1 LTGGREGKPVD
12 LHSQLCLA
20 WPIYRFSLADFATL
34 PVMYHLDDYHYEL
47 PEELI
52 AQVPGSSRDSSR
64 LMIVDRASGLIRHGR
79 FTDLEAQL
87 RDGDLVVLNDTRV
100 VPARL
105 LGRKESGGRVEIL
118 LLYPATD
125 RNPYRCL
132 IKAKRPPKPGTELR
146 LVGGIRARVCAPV
159 AAGQSELE
167 FLTGEPILEVLEHA
181 GSVPLPPYIRRH
193 PDEIGVESSDAG
205 AYQTVYARS
214 PGAVAAPTAGLHFS
228 NGLLERLRARGTRLA
243 TLTLHV
249 GAGTF
254 QPVRER
260 DIRRHR
266 LQEEFFD
273 IPVET
278 ARAVQAA
285 KEEGRRVVAVGT
297 TTVRTLEFA
306 ARQGAVQPGSGW
318 CDLFIVPGYRFR
330 VTDALLTNF
339 HLPGSTLIMLVSAW
353 AGRTL
358 VLKAYAEAIRER
370 YRFYS
375 YGDAMLIE

>member
-1 LTGGREGKPVD
+1 
-12 LHSQLCLA
+12 
-20 WPIYRFSLADFATL
+20 
-34 PVMYHLDDYHYEL
+34 MYCLDDYQYEL
-47 PEELI
+47 PKELI
-52 AQVPGSSRDSSR
+52 AQVPSGSRDRSR

-79 FTDLEAQL
+79 FADLEVRL

-118 LLYPATD
+118 VLHPATD

-132 IKAKRPPKPGTELR
+132 IKAKRPPKPGTELC
-146 LVGGIRARVCAPV
+146 LAGGIRARVCAPV
-159 AAGQSELE
+159 AAGQSVLE
-167 FLTGEPILEVLEHA
+167 FLTAAPILDVLEAA
-181 GSVPLPPYIRRH
+181 GSVPLPPYIRRQRH
-193 PDEIGVESSDAG
+193 PDSVGIVVQSCDAG

-228 NGLLERLRARGTRLA
+228 AGLLERLRARGVRFA
-243 TLTLHV
+243 MLTLHV

-254 QPVRER
+254 QPVREK

-297 TTVRTLEFA
+297 TTVRALEFA
-306 ARQGAVQPGSGW
+306 ARNGTVQPGHGW
-318 CDLFIVPGYRFR
+318 CGLFIFPGYRFR
-330 VTDALLTNF
+330 VTDALVTNF

-358 VLKAYAEAIRER
+358 VLRAYAEAIRER

>member
-1 LTGGREGKPVD
+1 M
-12 LHSQLCLA
+12 
-20 WPIYRFSLADFATL
+20 
-34 PVMYHLDDYHYEL
+34 PVMYRLDDYQYEL
-47 PEELI
+47 PAELI
-52 AQVPGSSRDSSR
+52 AQVPSGSRDQSR

-79 FTDLEAQL
+79 FTDLEFQL
-87 RDGDLVVLNDTRV
+87 GDGDLVVLNDTRV

-125 RNPYRCL
+125 RNRYRCL
-132 IKAKRPPKPGTELR
+132 IKAKRPPKLGTALCFT
-146 LVGGIRARVCAPV
+146 GGIRARVCGPV
-159 AAGQSELE
+159 AAGQTLLE
-167 FLTGEPILEVLEHA
+167 FLTNEPLLEVLEAA
-181 GSVPLPPYIRRH
+181 GSVPLPPYIRRRTAS
-193 PDEIGVESSDAG
+193 DSVGIGAESFDAG

-228 NGLLERLRARGTRLA
+228 EGLLERLRARGTRFA
-243 TLTLHV
+243 ALTLHV

-254 QPVRER
+254 QPVREK
-260 DIRRHR
+260 DIRRHQ

-297 TTVRTLEFA
+297 TTVRALEFA
-306 ARQGAVQPGSGW
+306 GRHGTVQAGSGW
-318 CDLFIVPGYRFR
+318 CNLFIFPGYRFQ
-330 VTDALLTNF
+330 VIDALVTNF

-358 VLKAYAEAIRER
+358 VLEAYAEAIRER

>member
-1 LTGGREGKPVD
+1 
-12 LHSQLCLA
+12 
-20 WPIYRFSLADFATL
+20 
-34 PVMYHLDDYHYEL
+34 
-47 PEELI
+47 
-52 AQVPGSSRDSSR
+52 
-64 LMIVDRASGLIRHGR
+64 MIVDRASGLVRHGR
-79 FTDLEAQL
+79 FTDMEVRL

-105 LGRKESGGRVEIL
+105 LGRKESGGRVEVL

-132 IKAKRPPKPGTELR
+132 IKAKRPPKSGTALFFA
-146 LVGGIRARVCAPV
+146 GGIRARVCAPV
-159 AAGQSELE
+159 AGGQSLLE
-167 FLTGEPILEVLEHA
+167 FRTGEPLLEVLGRA

-193 PDEIGVESSDAG
+193 PDPDSVGVGVESSDAG

-228 NGLLERLRARGTRLA
+228 EGLLERLQARGIRFA

-254 QPVRER
+254 QPVRAN

-278 ARAVQAA
+278 ARGVQAA
-285 KEEGRRVVAVGT
+285 KKEGRRVVAVGT
-297 TTVRTLEFA
+297 TTVRALEFA
-306 ARQGAVQPGSGW
+306 ARNGAVQPGSGW
-318 CDLFIVPGYRFR
+318 CDLLVLPGYRFR
-330 VTDALLTNF
+330 VIDALVTNF

-358 VLKAYAEAIRER
+358 VLEAYAEAIRER

>member
-1 LTGGREGKPVD
+1 M
-12 LHSQLCLA
+12 
-20 WPIYRFSLADFATL
+20 YR
-34 PVMYHLDDYHYEL
+34 LDDYQYEL
-47 PEELI
+47 PAELI
-52 AQVPGSSRDSSR
+52 AQVPSGSRDRSR
-64 LMIVDRASGLIRHGR
+64 LMVVDRASGFIRHRR
-79 FTDLEAQL
+79 FTDLEVQL
-87 RDGDLVVLNDTRV
+87 GDGDLVVLNDTRV

-132 IKAKRPPKPGTELR
+132 IKAKRPPKPGTALS
-146 LVGGIRARVCAPV
+146 LAGGIRARICAPV
-159 AAGQSELE
+159 AAGQSLLE
-167 FLTGEPILEVLEHA
+167 FLTDEPLLEVLERA

-193 PDEIGVESSDAG
+193 PDQVGVESCDAG

-228 NGLLERLRARGTRLA
+228 ERLLERLRARGTSLA

-254 QPVRER
+254 QPVREK
-260 DIRRHR
+260 DIRRHH

-278 ARAVQAA
+278 ASAVQAA

-297 TTVRTLEFA
+297 TTVRALESA
-306 ARQGAVQPGSGW
+306 ARHGVVQAGSGW
-318 CDLFIVPGYRFR
+318 CNLYIFPGYRFR
-330 VTDALLTNF
+330 VIDALLTNF